1 MRLLASGIVVLFLVS
16 DALPAQTPRMGSTP
30 DASKEQ
36 VETYEAVEIAPN
48 GSLRIVTSDGRA
60 IILPKDGDQSSFRN
74 PTVSPDR
81 TAVGAQAD
89 FPDCCTS
96 YDIPLQ
102 LVVYAR
108 GRVHRFKGIGLPIFQ
123 WHFADGGTRVAY
135 GQEPVHFGCETHYEL
150 RDIQSERLIESADV
164 PQPCGQRPDP
174 PQTTI
179 PNWVK
184 ELNAAR
190 K

>member
-1 MRLLASGIVVLFLVS
+1 MLLLLSDSTAST
-16 DALPAQTPRMGSTP
+16 Q
-30 DASKEQ
+30 Q
-36 VETYEAVEIAPN
+36 VETYESAEIDPN
-48 GSLRIVTSDGRA
+48 GSLRITASSGRV
-60 IILPKDGDQSSFRN
+60 IMLPKEGEQSSFRN

-89 FPDCCTS
+89 YPNCCTS

-102 LVVYAR
+102 LVVYSK
-108 GRVHRFKGIGLPIFQ
+108 GTVHRFRGIGLPIFQ
-123 WHFADGGTRVAY
+123 WHFADGGSRVAY

-150 RDIQSERLIESADV
+150 RDIQSERLIDSADI